1 MTFTLD
7 AETVEKLRRAAARLA
22 RPQSFVVRE
31 AIGEYS
37 ARIGQL
43 SQDERRRILDL
54 FDRVIPAI
62 PTRPLAQLKA
72 ELAEVRRSRRRGGR
86 RQLSK

>member
-62 PTRPLAQLKA
+62 PTRSLAQLKA
-72 ELAEVRRSRRRGGR
+72 ELAEVRRGRRRGGR